1 MRQSVVVFVTEIFLE
16 LVTKNETLNYTSFTS
31 ALYTGEIIRVE
42 HIFVVVIYN
51 FMYTTT
57 S

>member
-16 LVTKNETLNYTSFTS
+16 LVTKNEILNYTSFTS